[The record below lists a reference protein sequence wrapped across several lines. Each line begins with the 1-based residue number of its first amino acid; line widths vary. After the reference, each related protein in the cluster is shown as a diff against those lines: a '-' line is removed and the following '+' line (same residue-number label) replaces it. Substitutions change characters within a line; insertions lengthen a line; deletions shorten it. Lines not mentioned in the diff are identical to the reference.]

1 MIKNR
6 FKAVYRIMPVYSQ
19 TDNSQVAVVVMK
31 KAFMLGFIPAK
42 KDCLDENGNLVQ
54 QDAIFPDENEANS
67 FIEHLK
73 SVIE

>member
-1 MIKNR
+1 
-6 FKAVYRIMPVYSQ
+6 MPVYSQ

-31 KAFMLGFIPAK
+31 KTFMLGFIPAK
-42 KDCLDENGNLVQ
+42 KDCLDENGNLVE
-54 QDAIFPDENEANS
+54 QDAIFQNEDEANN

>member
-6 FKAVYRIMPVYSQ
+6 FRAVYRIMPVYSQ

-31 KAFMLGFIPAK
+31 KTFMLGFIPAK
-42 KDCLDENGNLVQ
+42 KDCLDENGNLVE
-54 QDAIFPDENEANS
+54 QDAIFQNEDEANN